1 MYNNIQRKK
10 KLHRYI
16 FRLDN
21 QASINFCC
29 DSHEAL
35 YCYNPEDVECDAEDD
50 SQGDEKANQ
59 DSSSHWPFNV
69 EFRPEVGRY
78 IIIQ

>member
-1 MYNNIQRKK
+1 MYKSIQRKRN
-10 KLHRYI
+10 LHRYI
-16 FRLDN
+16 FCLDN

-35 YCYNPEDVECDAEDD
+35 YCYNPEDVECDAEDEND
-50 SQGDEKANQ
+50 GDEKSSP
-59 DSSSHWPFNV
+59 DSNNHWPFNV

-78 IIIQ
+78 IILQ